1 MIISDPTNLLTG
13 TSDLATTFAAPVT
26 LDTATKTITITPG
39 SGTLPLASDGV
50 TGQALYSAL
59 KILWRNN
66 STYIKFPFPM
76 EAITPES
83 FEFINGWV
91 LANDTTRKALR
102 TCGWAERNTSGGAI
116 IRKYMGVLS
125 LGDIGSSDISYY
137 QWNTDTKLDF
147 TFPGQLN
154 EAIQIFGD
162 GSNGSVDYTQPEDT
176 LKLFNRIQGKIY
188 SQSSK
193 AGIGVSELG
202 YIAYRFPLSNATDL
216 NIDASDSHIAS
227 QITSMTGL
235 TGTGNGTLYTF
246 SKTAHGFDSGQRI
259 VITGATPSTLNGIY
273 TLQATGHTANAF
285 VISSTETGAL
295 SAITS
300 IRSVHSFVTFDSLA
314 GTETHDVNEDTINE
328 TYKYIITDSANGV
341 EGAATTQEIYEKIQW
356 SLRQSTDISTGGVTL
371 IGNTANAIL
380 GFVGSTLVGEPG
392 VFIANLNAS
401 NYPFVEYYQLSDT
414 TKTTKIVYPFIS
426 TGVINF
432 GPNAGNGDFKFWMFY
447 GDLTGDADYGKTGA
461 VLVKDKNGNDITGTY
476 SGSAY
481 EWSFKYDGETA
492 GGLRTVSTNTPVKVI
507 GIGLTGGQ
515 WVSVDHVITKTT
527 GQTILLAPNQERNYS
542 NA

>member
-1 MIISDPTNLLTG
+1 MIISDPTTLIVNGDNG
-13 TSDLATTFAAPVT
+13 TEFAAQVSLTFTP
-26 LDTATKTITITPG
+26 TKTITITPG
-39 SGTLPLASDGV
+39 AGILPLASDGV

-66 STYIKFPFPM
+66 SEYIKFPFPM

-83 FEFINGWV
+83 FEFINGWT

-102 TCGWAERNTSGGAI
+102 TCGWAERGVSGGTI
-116 IRKYMGVLS
+116 TRKYMGVLS
-125 LGDIGSSDISYY
+125 LGEIGTNDLSYY
-137 QWNTDTKLDF
+137 QWNTDVKADF

-162 GSNGSVDYTQPEDT
+162 ASNGDVNYTDIADT
-176 LKLFNRIQGKIY
+176 LKLFNRIQGKLY

-227 QITSMTGL
+227 EITAMTGL

-246 SKTAHGFDSGQRI
+246 SKTTHGFQSGQRI
-259 VITGATPSTLNGIY
+259 VITGATPSSLNGIH
-273 TLQATGHTANAF
+273 TLQATGHTADAF

-295 SAITS
+295 SAITNIKS
-300 IRSVHSFVTFDSLA
+300 IHSYVTFDSLA
-314 GTETHDVNEDTINE
+314 GTETHDVNEIGGPE
-328 TYKYIITDSANGV
+328 TYKYIITDSSNGTD
-341 EGAATTQEIYEKIQW
+341 GAATTQEIYEKIQW

-380 GFVGSTLVGEPG
+380 SFVGSTLVGEPG

-401 NYPFVEYYQLSDT
+401 NYPFVEYYDLADT

-432 GPNAGNGDFKFWMFY
+432 GPNAAVGDFKFWMFY
-447 GDLTGDADYGKTGA
+447 DNLAGDADYGKTGA
-461 VLVKDKNGNDITGTY
+461 VLVKNKLGADIAATY
-476 SGSAY
+476 SGGIY
-481 EWSFKYDGETA
+481 EWNFRFDGETA
-492 GGLRTVSTNTPVKVI
+492 GGLRTIGTNTPVKVI
-507 GIGLTGGQ
+507 GIGLTNGQ